1 MLSLLTSALSD
12 LKSMNLRQLLLQL
25 VSLGLIVTS
34 ALVIWKSLMLVTG
47 SDSPVVVVLSG
58 SMEPAFYRGDILFLY
73 LAERATRV
81 GEIVVFN
88 IKGREIP
95 IVHRVIRAHGDL
107 KYGGQELL
115 TKGDNNYS
123 DDTVLYAAGQDWL
136 YESQIMGRAVGFL
149 PHVGRVTII
158 MNDYPVV
165 KYVVIGVLGLL
176 VVTSRE

>member
-1 MLSLLTSALSD
+1 
-12 LKSMNLRQLLLQL
+12 
-25 VSLGLIVTS
+25 
-34 ALVIWKSLMLVTG
+34 
-47 SDSPVVVVLSG
+47 
-58 SMEPAFYRGDILFLY
+58 MEPAFYRGDILFLY

-136 YESQIMGRAVGFL
+136 LESQIMGRAVGFPSSRWESYYNHERL
-149 PHVGRVTII
+149 SRCQVCRHRRAW
-158 MNDYPVV
+158 
-165 KYVVIGVLGLL
+165 
-176 VVTSRE
+176 TSCGNE